1 MLNQYDNQRGMP
13 GNAGWQG
20 AAQGQQVQV
29 QPRPTPSPLPVAP
42 RTPVAPKPRKKS
54 HLLRKLVLL
63 ALLVLLLAG
72 GIGIGAQAYTAS
84 NEFQVRIGNQ
94 QLALVD
100 LRESVPVSAD
110 LLGANVFPELGTS
123 SQDEPLNGFMSYSA
137 AITNGLQSAH
147 IKLLRFP
154 GGAWG
159 EEHSYSYQQLNDF
172 AALLN
177 TIHGDGMI
185 QAQLT
190 GPGAQPNS
198 LAARASQAGLVVDYM
213 NNQHSSQR
221 AGKNAHAPFHPVI
234 LWTVGNEPNLLTN
247 PDTGQTYTAAQYAD
261 AFIQFSL
268 AMHQIDPAIKVF
280 GPEISQFYGV
290 GVGPRDATGALWME
304 TFLSKVS
311 SYERAHP
318 TLRFYLL
325 DGVSFHLYPF
335 NDARQASA
343 LLLSSTEEWNYLLPP
358 LRQLIRQDFGRDIPI
373 AVTEVNTNPN
383 SAVPTRG
390 QAALWWADTLGELMS
405 QQVQDVAFFSAEGVE
420 TPYPLFTES
429 ALQETPML
437 RAMQLFA
444 HLQQN
449 FVPVQVEREPV
460 SMYATTDTARQTV
473 SLLFVNKSPDSQS
486 AQVNAQPAL
495 LPIGAWPQLTINL
508 APYSIVVLTLHRD
521 GSASAYSF
529 VTPGNSGAPPPIV
542 QTQCGQQS
550 ATLGSAVC

>member
-1 MLNQYDNQRGMP
+1 MLYHYDNQRGTQGGMV
-13 GNAGWQG
+13 WQG
-20 AAQGQQVQV
+20 AAQGQHVQV
-29 QPRPTPSPLPVAP
+29 QSRPAPPSRPVAP
-42 RTPVAPKPRKKS
+42 PAPKPKKKS
-54 HLLRKLVLL
+54 HWLRNLALL

-72 GIGIGAQAYTAS
+72 GVGIAAQAYTAS

-110 LLGANVFPELGTS
+110 LLGANVFPEEGTS
-123 SQDEPLNGFMSYSA
+123 SQDESLNGFMSYNA

-154 GGAWG
+154 GGTWG
-159 EEHSYSYQQLNDF
+159 EQHTYSYQQLNDF

-177 TIHGDGMI
+177 SIHGDGMI

-190 GPGAQPNS
+190 GPGAQSDS
-198 LAARASQAGLVVDYM
+198 LATRASQAGLVVDYM
-213 NNQHSSQR
+213 NNRHSSQR
-221 AGKNAHAPFHPVI
+221 AGKNASAPFHPVV
-234 LWTVGNEPNLLTN
+234 LWTVGNEPDLLAN
-247 PDTGQTYTAAQYAD
+247 PDTAQMYTANQYAD

-268 AMHQIDPAIKVF
+268 AMHQVDPAIRVF

-311 SYERAHP
+311 NYERAHP
-318 TLRFYLL
+318 ALRFHLL

-335 NDARQASA
+335 NDASQASA
-343 LLLSSTEEWNYLLPP
+343 LLLSSTDEWDYLLPP

-390 QAALWWADTLGELMS
+390 QAALWWADTLGRLMS
-405 QQVQDVAFFSAEGVE
+405 QQIQDVAFFSAEGVD
-420 TPYPLFTES
+420 TPYPLFTKA
-429 ALQETPML
+429 ALRETPML

-449 FVPVQVEREPV
+449 YVLVQVAREPV

-473 SLLFVNKSPDSQS
+473 SLLFINKSASSQS

-495 LPIGAWPQLTINL
+495 LPIGAWPQMTINL

-521 GSASAYSF
+521 GSAVAYSF
-529 VTPGNSGAPPPIV
+529 VASGNSSATPAII

-550 ATLGSAVC
+550 TTASSALC

>member
-1 MLNQYDNQRGMP
+1 MLYQHDNQRGMQ
-13 GNAGWQG
+13 GNTVLQG
-20 AAQGQQVQV
+20 AAQGQNVQV
-29 QPRPTPSPLPVAP
+29 QPRPTPPPLPVRP
-42 RTPVAPKPRKKS
+42 PAPKPKKKS
-54 HLLRKLVLL
+54 HWLRNLALLV
-63 ALLVLLLAG
+63 LLVLLLAG
-72 GIGIGAQAYTAS
+72 GIGIAAQAYTAG

-110 LLGANVFPELGTS
+110 LLGTNVFPESGTS
-123 SQDEPLNGFMSYSA
+123 SQDAPLNGFMSYNT

-159 EEHSYSYQQLNDF
+159 EEHTYSYQQLNDF

-177 TIHGDGMI
+177 AIHGDGMI

-190 GPGAQPNS
+190 GPGAQSGS
-198 LAARASQAGLVVDYM
+198 LATRASQAGLVVDYM

-221 AGKNAHAPFHPVI
+221 AGQNASAPFHPVI
-234 LWTVGNEPNLLTN
+234 LWTVGNEPDLLAN
-247 PDTGQTYTAAQYAD
+247 PDTAQTYTAAQYAD

-268 AMHQIDPAIKVF
+268 AMHQIDPAIQVF

-311 SYERAHP
+311 GYERAHP
-318 TLRFYLL
+318 ALRFHLL

-343 LLLSSTEEWNYLLPP
+343 LLLSSPDEWDYLLPP
-358 LRQLIRQDFGRDIPI
+358 LHQLIRQDFGRAIPI

-390 QAALWWADTLGELMS
+390 QAALWWADTLGRLMS

-420 TPYPLFTES
+420 TPYPLFTKA

-437 RAMQLFA
+437 RVMQLFA

-449 FVPVQVEREPV
+449 YVPVQVEREPV
-460 SMYATTDTARQTV
+460 SMYATTDAARQTV
-473 SLLFVNKSPDSQS
+473 SLLFINKSASSQPV
-486 AQVNAQPAL
+486 QVGAQPAL

-508 APYSIVVLTLHRD
+508 APYSIVVLTMHRD

-529 VTPGNSGAPPPIV
+529 VTSSNNSVTPAIT
-542 QTQCGQQS
+542 QTQCGQQNTTPNS
-550 ATLGSAVC
+550 TVC

>member
-1 MLNQYDNQRGMP
+1 MLYQYDNQRGMQ
-13 GNAGWQG
+13 GSTVWQG
-20 AAQGQQVQV
+20 AAQGQNVQV
-29 QPRPTPSPLPVAP
+29 QSRPTSPPLPARP
-42 RTPVAPKPRKKS
+42 PAPKPKKRS
-54 HLLRKLVLL
+54 HWLRNLALL

-72 GIGIGAQAYTAS
+72 GVGIAAQAYTAS

-94 QLALVD
+94 QLALID

-110 LLGANVFPELGTS
+110 LLGANVFPEEGTS
-123 SQDEPLNGFMSYSA
+123 SQDAPLNGFMSYNA

-159 EEHSYSYQQLNDF
+159 EQHTYSYQQLNDF

-177 TIHGDGMI
+177 AIHGDGMI

-190 GPGAQPNS
+190 GPGAQSDS
-198 LAARASQAGLVVDYM
+198 LATRASQAGLVVDYM

-221 AGKNAHAPFHPVI
+221 AGKNAGAPFHPVI
-234 LWTVGNEPNLLTN
+234 LWTVGNEPDLLAN

-318 TLRFYLL
+318 ALRFHLL

-343 LLLSSTEEWNYLLPP
+343 LLLSSPDEWDYLLPP

-390 QAALWWADTLGELMS
+390 QAALWWADTLGRLMS

-420 TPYPLFTES
+420 TPYPLFTKA

-437 RAMQLFA
+437 RVMQLFA

-449 FVPVQVEREPV
+449 YVPVQVEREPV
-460 SMYATTDTARQTV
+460 SMYATTDAARQAV
-473 SLLFVNKSPDSQS
+473 SLLFINKSASSQQ
-486 AQVNAQPAL
+486 AQVGAQPAL

-521 GSASAYSF
+521 GRASAYSF
-529 VTPGNSGAPPPIV
+529 VTPGNNSTTPAIT
-542 QTQCGQQS
+542 QTQCGQQN
-550 ATLGSAVC
+550 TTPNSAVC